1 MTPSIV
7 FVMCSFLILLLCI
20 LFAFLFFKKAIEN
33 DRLKKIADDAIMKQ
47 ANEIIELKRRLVE
60 REQRIKDLEKKRED
74 IKNEPA
80 PEDAIEMARRITG
93 V

>member
-7 FVMCSFLILLLCI
+7 FVMCSFLILLLCV
-20 LFAFLFFKKAIEN
+20 LFAYLFFKKVIEN

-47 ANEIIELKRRLVE
+47 QTEISFLKNRLTE
-60 REQRIKDLEKKRED
+60 RERYIGELEKKRQD
-74 IKNEPA
+74 VKNEPA
-80 PEDAIEMARRITG
+80 PEDAIEMARRISG